1 MDKQNSK
8 KTYVSLIKDEELK
21 LYIHSIPTFRDE
33 FDDEFEDKYQKI
45 RQIRLDFL
53 NDIAWKNET
62 RHLITPP
69 PHENM
74 PFLCRLK

>member
-33 FDDEFEDKYQKI
+33 FEDEYQKI